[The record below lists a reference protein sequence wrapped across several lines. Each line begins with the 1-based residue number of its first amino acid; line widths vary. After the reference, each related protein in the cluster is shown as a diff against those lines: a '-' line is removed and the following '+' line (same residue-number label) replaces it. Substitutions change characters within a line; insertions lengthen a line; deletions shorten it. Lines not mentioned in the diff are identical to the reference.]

1 MDQQYIGRMWTGKT
15 FFSDTGEI
23 RRNRRKSLKRDFDS
37 TDLSSW
43 IRSAIA
49 CWVSYAMVYIRRKM
63 SRAYLVYMNNLRTAA
78 GQDRA
83 AAAWPGC
90 RVTQESLWPLAV
102 SVLENLVRKFSL
114 RWAQHLEESCP
125 ADPGV
130 SILTF
135 LSPQITP
142 LRMWWMLRSI
152 FSEKKKQ
159 KRTHTNTKHAAN
171 NFKGFTCVLER
182 FQDSASGRL
191 TEPR

>member
-43 IRSAIA
+43 TRNAIA
-49 CWVSYAMVYIRRKM
+49 CWVSYATVYIRRKM
-63 SRAYLVYMNNLRTAA
+63 SRAYLVYRNNLRTVA

-83 AAAWPGC
+83 AAAWPGVLGHIGEC
-90 RVTQESLWPLAV
+90 MTPGRHFCW
-102 SVLENLVRKFSL
+102 LENLVRKFPL
-114 RWAQHLEESCP
+114 RWAQRLEESCP

-135 LSPQITP
+135 LSLQITP
-142 LRMWWMLRSI
+142 LRMWWMLQSI
-152 FSEKKKQ
+152 FSEKKNKN
-159 KRTHTNTKHAAN
+159 KNAHTQTQNMLPTISRDL
-171 NFKGFTCVLER
+171 CV
-182 FQDSASGRL
+182 SASASKTPCQGD
-191 TEPR
+191 